1 MTSQIEKLKEEYFGV
16 ERTSKTIYAF
26 LFFSAALPVLFF
38 ATVLL
43 STDRHLEFGL
53 VNVGGIVV
61 AASVNRALAGILR
74 KNPSLRIYVR
84 EELWILIVV
93 IAIMSF
99 GVHDPFGISIENVTS
114 LPGPSLLLG
123 ASFLILIISL
133 NAINRIRHWERIG
146 LRTSE
151 IPALISKLDRVFHGK
166 EHREISS
173 AYRSAG
179 YLPLL
184 FVTEQMNLTL
194 VLVSGIFDKLIDESF
209 RILNIPIP
217 KDEKGREPGYVK
229 KATYLGLNLSLDDSN
244 FSFDTFWGIRSK
256 YVHPALDKTTEM
268 VPSEIEVENS
278 IKLIS
283 KTLREYVRIISEFDS
298 TKTSW

>member
-1 MTSQIEKLKEEYFGV
+1 MTSQTKKVKEEYPSV
-16 ERTSKTIYAF
+16 ERSSKIIYAF
-26 LFFSAALPVLFF
+26 LIFSAVLPELSFAIALLF
-38 ATVLL
+38 
-43 STDRHLEFGL
+43 TDRLLEFGL
-53 VNVGGIVV
+53 VNLGGIIV
-61 AASVNRALAGILR
+61 AVFSNYSLAGILR

-93 IAIMSF
+93 LVITSF
-99 GVHDPFGISIENVTS
+99 GVHDPFGISIGNVTS
-114 LPGPSLLLG
+114 LAGPSLLLG
-123 ASFLILIISL
+123 GSFLILIVSI
-133 NAINRIRHWERIG
+133 NAVNRIRHWERIG

-151 IPALISKLDRVFHGK
+151 IPALISKLDSIFYGK
-166 EHREISS
+166 EHQEISS
-173 AYRSAG
+173 VYRNAG

-184 FVTEQMNLTL
+184 FVTEQMNLIL
-194 VLVSGIFDKLIDESF
+194 VLVSGLFDKLIDESF
-209 RILNIPIP
+209 RILNVPIP
-217 KDEKGREPGYVK
+217 KDDKGREPGYVK

-244 FSFDTFWGIRSK
+244 FSFDKFWGVRSK

-298 TKTSW
+298 AKAS